1 MSVKTETVDTYNKS
15 AAALAKKF
23 NAIGARVEDIEYVFS
38 YCGKSNPFVLE
49 IGCGNGRDAQEIIKR
64 TNNYLGVD
72 ISQELLS
79 IAQKSLPE
87 TIFTVADV
95 EDFVFPKNIDIVF
108 AFASLI
114 HVPKESFLN
123 IMGQL
128 FGSVTK
134 HGLVFVSLKY
144 SDVYEQVTKEDE
156 FGTRT
161 YWHYS
166 QSDVQ
171 NLVAGFTVAHTS
183 IQEIA
188 GQMWIDVLYQ
198 K

>member
-15 AAALAKKF
+15 ARALAEKF
-23 NAIGARVEDIEYVFS
+23 NAIGPRVEDINYVFS
-38 YCGKSNPFVLE
+38 HSGKTNPFVVE

-64 TNNYLGVD
+64 TNNYLGLD
-72 ISQELLS
+72 ISPELLA
-79 IAQKSLPE
+79 IAKENLPE
-87 TIFTVADV
+87 ATFTVADV
-95 EDFVFPKNIDIVF
+95 EEFIFPKDIDIVF

-123 IMGQL
+123 IMEQL
-128 FGSVTK
+128 FESVTK

-171 NLVAGFTVAHTS
+171 NLAAGFTVTHTS
-183 IQEIA
+183 IQEVA
-188 GQMWIDVLYQ
+188 GQIWIDVLYQ

>member
-15 AAALAKKF
+15 AQALAEKF
-23 NAIGARVEDIEYVFS
+23 NAIGPRIEDINYVFS
-38 YCGKSNPFVLE
+38 HGGKTNPFIVE

-64 TNNYLGVD
+64 TNNYLGID
-72 ISQELLS
+72 ISQELITL
-79 IAQKSLPE
+79 AQESLPK
-87 TIFTVADV
+87 TIFKVADV
-95 EDFVFPKNIDIVF
+95 EEFTFPKDIDIVF

-114 HVPKESFLN
+114 HVPKESFLH
-123 IMGQL
+123 IMEQL
-128 FGSVTK
+128 FESVTK
-134 HGLVFVSLKY
+134 NGLVFVSLKY
-144 SDVYEQVTKEDE
+144 SDIYKQVTKEDE

-171 NLVAGFTVAHTS
+171 DLASGFTVAHTS

-188 GQMWIDVLYQ
+188 GQVWIDVLYQ